1 MADYRHG
8 GFEALVVA
16 AEGGES
22 FLRHL
27 FIGRLEVA
35 DGAHDLFDF
44 LDGVAIGLEGRG
56 IVEEEVIALGVAGFE
71 HGDGGLLGEGGGG
84 SVEADDAVHDPA
96 DFEQVEDRQEDDRDE
111 NKANDREAVGHAFSQ
126 RGAGSKH
133 LEALADAG
141 TRTSD
146 AKFHS
151 PALPLEMGRNLYG
164 KCT

>member
-1 MADYRHG
+1 MADYGDG

-16 AEGGES
+16 AEGGER
-22 FLRHL
+22 FLRHRFVGGL
-27 FIGRLEVA
+27 QVA
-35 DGAHDLFDF
+35 DGAHDLLDF
-44 LDGVAIGLEGRG
+44 LDGVAVGLERGG
-56 IVEEEVIALGVAGFE
+56 IVEQEVVALGVAGFE

-96 DFEQVEDRQEDDRDE
+96 DFEQIVDREEDDGDE
-111 NKANDREAVGHAFSQ
+111 NEADDREAVAYALSQ

-133 LEALADAG
+133 LETLADTGAG
-141 TRTSD
+141 PSD

-151 PALPLEMGRNLYG
+151 PALPLVVGRNIYG